1 MKPRFDFTLQPRAA
15 ESFFTLLERMR
26 EQTLRRISKTDF
38 MKMCVIEGMQRYE
51 EKIENEGRISL

>member
-15 ESFFTLLERMR
+15 ESFFMLLERMR

-38 MKMCVIEGMQRYE
+38 VKMCLIEGMQRYE
-51 EKIENEGRISL
+51 EKMKNEGGVLL